1 MLIVALALYFLGW
14 VNVALVVDAS
24 EALIDRDGH
33 NIPRPSGPA
42 MVAYLV
48 FGPVFAIFALSELV
62 RSQVRLRAPR

>member
-48 FGPVFAIFALSELV
+48 FWPVFAIFAISELV